1 MTVTKKD
8 ISKALQE
15 KVYLNSNESDEFLE
29 FFLNTL
35 KLCLKNGAIK
45 LPKFGTFHYIRT
57 AKRIGRNPKTLKSY
71 TIDGM
76 YKPKFI
82 ASKKLKETLNWKIK
96 TNISFLVY

>member
-82 ASKKLKETLNWKIK
+82 ASKKLKETLN
-96 TNISFLVY
+96 